1 MHTVIMFGGGLLLLA
16 IFMLLGH
23 WRNATGLAALW
34 FIPIWFM
41 VAAVNMWVG
50 VTKAGYTFMQE
61 VPFFLLLFLPLAVS
75 ALLIWHRTKAS

>member
-1 MHTVIMFGGGLLLLA
+1 MHTIMVLAGGLLLLA
-16 IFMLLGH
+16 ACLLLGY
-23 WRNATGLAALW
+23 WRQAIGLAALC

-61 VPFFLLLFLPLAVS
+61 VPFFLLVFLPLAAA
-75 ALLIWHRTKAS
+75 ALLIWRYAK